1 METINEH
8 YQYKNLLVIGN
19 GFDKDL
25 SLATTYKEFVNSC
38 IFKRM
43 YVKRTKENSNPSL
56 LHYLYGR
63 RFYDKWY
70 DMESAL
76 LEYVSRRP
84 DGSFVNNIEKDKKD
98 YELLCSTLVDY
109 LKSLFKGE
117 GQKIIEQS
125 NKMYESSAGKLLKNL
140 LRDESNIIYSFNY
153 TPINLIISS
162 IDGGGRSYK
171 EPVRLHGAFNEKSI
185 WDERINDHSIILG
198 IETEDINSIAP
209 GYTFLL
215 KSNRP
220 EYKSTNIV
228 SDLQKTQ
235 HVIIFG
241 HSLNL
246 MDSGYFVEFFE
257 NLTNNLDPKRELTI
271 ITYDD
276 TSRIAVLDNI
286 RKMGISVMK
295 LFSHAKLSFILTSNI
310 KKGVGEDGGIFDNLV
325 DSIPIF

>member
-1 METINEH
+1 METTYGH

-25 SLATTYKEFVNSC
+25 GLATTYKEFVDSR

-43 YVKRTKENSNPSL
+43 YVKRTKENSKPSL

-84 DGSFVNNIEKDKKD
+84 DGSFVNNVEEDKKD

-109 LKSLFKGE
+109 LKSLFNGKG
-117 GQKIIEQS
+117 QTVIEQMDRMCKS
-125 NKMYESSAGKLLKNL
+125 PAGMILRGL
-140 LRDESNIIYSFNY
+140 LRGEENNMIYSFNY
-153 TPINLIISS
+153 TPINLIIKIIDSS
-162 IDGGGRSYK
+162 GRFFT
-171 EPVRLHGAFNEKSI
+171 EPTRLHGAIKDESI
-185 WDERINDHSIILG
+185 WDEKIKDNSIILG

-209 GYTFLL
+209 SYTFLL

-220 EYKSTNIV
+220 EYKSTNIAR
-228 SDLQKTQ
+228 DLMASQ

-241 HSLNL
+241 HSLNK
-246 MDSGYFVEFFE
+246 MDSGYFEEYFHS
-257 NLTNNLDPKRELTI
+257 LITNSDSNRKLTI
-271 ITYDD
+271 ITKDVE
-276 TSRIAVLDNI
+276 SRLSLLDNL
-286 RKMGISVMK
+286 RQMNISVLKM
-295 LFSHAKLSFILTSNI
+295 FAHTNVEFILTSNTEAEESSDSVLF
-310 KKGVGEDGGIFDNLV
+310 KKLLERL
-325 DSIPIF
+325 